1 MAKLGARDRAHLVA
15 LAYRHHLVLP
25 PGSYHPAGPS
35 MHEAG
40 AVEVRTRIGAGAAR
54 TSVGLSTRTGRSAGP
69 DRFAVRLVGLPRRVV
84 PPPIRH
90 RAGLGWL
97 SLRGSRGRP

>member
-15 LAYRHHLVLP
+15 LAYRHHLVVP

-54 TSVGLSTRTGRSAGP
+54 TSVGLSPRTGRSAGP
-69 DRFAVRLVGLPRRVV
+69 DGFAVRLVG
-84 PPPIRH
+84 PPASCAASHPASR
-90 RAGLGWL
+90 RAGVVE
-97 SLRGSRGRP
+97 SRGSRGRP